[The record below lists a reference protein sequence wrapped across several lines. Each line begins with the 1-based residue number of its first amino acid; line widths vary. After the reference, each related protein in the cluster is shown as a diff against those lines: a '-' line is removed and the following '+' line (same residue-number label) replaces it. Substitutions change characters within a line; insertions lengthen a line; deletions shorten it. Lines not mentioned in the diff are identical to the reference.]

1 VCVYLKSPND
11 KPLRI
16 KGYKQKN
23 GKQTGAVLVMV
34 IMIVALVAGLS
45 IKFASDYQLGL
56 IRAEARWHGAQA
68 RAYLFSGEGAAI
80 KFLATDDA
88 NADYPEELWGQAVPI
103 ELPDNMGNLMIRIE
117 DANSRFNL
125 NSLMGSL
132 DPAKG
137 SQEPT
142 RYTPS
147 QRMFIRLL
155 QTFPSVDDPNM
166 PLLSGP
172 DEAVAILEAIVDWTD
187 ADKMP
192 AGSGG
197 AEDDYYLSQP
207 DPYQAANMPFRSI
220 DELQMVRGVSPQ
232 LMKALRPFLGA
243 LEPSERL
250 NINTMAGPL
259 FRCINVATDLTPLS
273 QSQADAL
280 KAEKPSNGFYT
291 NMSDFDTA
299 WNKVSG
305 ATGGNVDKEL
315 NVNTKYFWLTTLV
328 QIGDQRRVGRSLLL
342 RGSPAFKVVRR
353 EEGSTE

>member
-1 VCVYLKSPND
+1 MCVYLKSPNG
-11 KPLRI
+11 KPCRI
-16 KGYKQKN
+16 KGYRQRNVKQS
-23 GKQTGAVLVMV
+23 GAVLVMV

-45 IKFASDYQLGL
+45 IKFAGDYQLGL

-88 NADYPEELWGQAVPI
+88 NADYPEELWGQMVPV
-103 ELPDNMGNLMIRIE
+103 ELPNNMGNLMIRIE

-137 SQEPT
+137 SLEPT

-166 PLLSGP
+166 PLISGP
-172 DEAVAILEAIVDWTD
+172 DEAAAILEAIVDWTD
-187 ADKMP
+187 PDKMP

-220 DELQMVRGVSPQ
+220 EELQMVRGVSPQ
-232 LMKALRPFLGA
+232 MMRALRPFLSA
-243 LEPSERL
+243 LEPGERL
-250 NINTMAGPL
+250 NINTMAEPL
-259 FRCINVATDLTPLS
+259 FQCINVATDLTPLS
-273 QSQADAL
+273 KSQADAL
-280 KAEKPSNGFYT
+280 RAEKPTTGFYA
-291 NMSDFDTA
+291 NISDFDA
-299 WNKVSG
+299 SWNKISG
-305 ATGGNVDKEL
+305 AGAAVDREL